1 MSNLTTT
8 KQLANKKNWSVDDLA
23 QIIGYVMMGETTAY
37 IADQLYFCELDV
49 REVIQET
56 LSELSTRSFHDHAR
70 VLGVLPKQD
79 APKPYNK
86 RRFVRVPNPKPYKT
100 VDVTPACFG
109 DPPPVRSA
117 LHNRPES
124 PSFKTLLNSIAIA
137 PQKENT
143 HDC

>member
-1 MSNLTTT
+1 MSDLRAS
-8 KQLANKKNWSVDDLA
+8 KDLAIKKNWSVDDLA
-23 QIIGYVMMGETTAY
+23 QIIGYVMMGETTSY
-37 IADQLYFCELDV
+37 IADQMYVCELDV

-56 LSELSTRSFHDHAR
+56 LSELPVSSFHDHVKA
-70 VLGVLPKQD
+70 LGISPKQ
-79 APKPYNK
+79 AALKPYTK
-86 RRFVRVPNPKPYKT
+86 RRFVKVPNPKPYRKI
-100 VDVTPACFG
+100 DVTPACFG

-117 LHNRPES
+117 LHNQPPP